1 MGNHDNLILKIFI
14 NKTGNFNSNK
24 TRKINKYPNIKEYLD
39 KRYNDSFSL
48 AETLNRIKFHI
59 DKHPKC
65 PVCGNYVKYA
75 GVSNNKIYFKE
86 TCSLSCGNKYA
97 KDKREKTC
105 LEKYGVKNGGG
116 SKQALEKIK
125 QTCLEKYGVD
135 HVWKSKE
142 IHKKCTETVEKRY
155 GVTSTFALESSKQNM
170 LSKYGVTNIMELKS
184 TREKIKQTCLEK
196 YGVDHAW
203 KNENVRKKCLET
215 FKENTGYNSPIQIP
229 GISQKVF
236 EIRKKNHTLNT
247 SKIEEQLYK
256 DIYSLFPS
264 VKREYKELRYPW
276 HCDFYIP
283 ELDMFIELQGYYTHG
298 KHPYNPNSIE
308 DLNLV
313 KEHINKYGD
322 NCPLVNVWTISD
334 PKKRETAKKN
344 NLNYVELFN
353 KEDINLFL
361 INLQNIKDEK
371 FK

>member
-39 KRYNDSFSL
+39 NRYDDSFSL
-48 AETLNRIKFHI
+48 AETLNRIKFNI

-142 IHKKCTETVEKRY
+142 IHKKCTETIEKRY

-170 LSKYGVTNIMELKS
+170 LSKYGVTNIMELK
-184 TREKIKQTCLEK
+184 
-196 YGVDHAW
+196 
-203 KNENVRKKCLET
+203 
-215 FKENTGYNSPIQIP
+215 
-229 GISQKVF
+229 
-236 EIRKKNHTLNT
+236 
-247 SKIEEQLYK
+247 
-256 DIYSLFPS
+256 
-264 VKREYKELRYPW
+264 
-276 HCDFYIP
+276 
-283 ELDMFIELQGYYTHG
+283 
-298 KHPYNPNSIE
+298 
-308 DLNLV
+308 
-313 KEHINKYGD
+313 
-322 NCPLVNVWTISD
+322 
-334 PKKRETAKKN
+334 
-344 NLNYVELFN
+344 
-353 KEDINLFL
+353 
-361 INLQNIKDEK
+361 
-371 FK
+371 